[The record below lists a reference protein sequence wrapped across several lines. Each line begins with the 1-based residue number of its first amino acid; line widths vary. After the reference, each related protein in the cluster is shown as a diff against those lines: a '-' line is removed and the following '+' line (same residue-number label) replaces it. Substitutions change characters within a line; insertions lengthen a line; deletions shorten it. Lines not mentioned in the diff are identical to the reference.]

1 MARVQL
7 KREPAAFG
15 ISAKMARALA
25 DPWRFRILIEVTV
38 RPLSPSRFV
47 EEVGGELTHI
57 SRCFRQL
64 ADWGYLEVVE
74 ERPGRRRGAAIEHV
88 YRAIQRAYFDTSTWK
103 TVPLSGRDAVS
114 RSILGS
120 YQVRIREAVEA
131 GTFDQE
137 LDRHLSWDTIALDRQ
152 AWEQLGK
159 DLDTVLDSL
168 TELELEATKRLA
180 AGEGEQMPTTVGLT
194 AFRSP
199 VTPSNLLRGS
209 RRYDGVITGVEPSG
223 NGGFEPKLAKA
234 LSNRWRCRI
243 LMEVSIRPMSPSQFI
258 EEVGGSMT
266 NISRCF
272 RELAQWGFV
281 EIIEERKGGRRGGGI
296 ERIYR
301 STLRAFFDTETWV
314 GLPQIIR
321 EEISQFF
328 LDGYFD
334 RISEAFEAGTID
346 AEIDRHL
353 SWKPVVID
361 RLAWTQI
368 GEALNEVL
376 NGLPDLETESTERT
390 DDVEDL
396 IPTTVGLASFR
407 SPSASKQPR

>member
-47 EEVGGELTHI
+47 EEVGGELTQI

-88 YRAIQRAYFDTSTWK
+88 YRAIQRAYFDTPTWK
-103 TVPLSGRDAVS
+103 NVPLSGRNAVS

-120 YQVRIREAVEA
+120 YQQRIREAVEA

-137 LDRHLSWDTIALDRQ
+137 LDRHLSWDTIALDRE
-152 AWEQLGK
+152 AWGQLGEE
-159 DLDTVLDSL
+159 LDTILDSL

-180 AGEGEQMPTTVGLT
+180 AGGGEQMPTTVGLT

-199 VTPSNLLRGS
+199 DTPSQMLRGS
-209 RRYDGVITGVEPSG
+209 RSYDGLITGIEPNG
-223 NGGFEPKLAKA
+223 NGGIEPKLAKA

-258 EEVGGSMT
+258 EDVGGSMT

-272 RELAQWGFV
+272 RELAEWGFV
-281 EIIEERKGGRRGGGI
+281 EIVEERKGGRRGGGV

-301 STLRAFFDTETWV
+301 STLRAFFDTQTWI

-334 RISEAFEAGTID
+334 RISEAFQAGTID
-346 AEIDRHL
+346 AELDRHL

-361 RLAWTQI
+361 RPAWTQI
-368 GEALNEVL
+368 GESLNEIL
-376 NGLPDLETESTERT
+376 NRLPELEAESTERT
-390 DDVEDL
+390 NDVEEL
-396 IPTTVGLASFR
+396 IPTTVGFSSFR
-407 SPSASKQPR
+407 SPPASGKAQ

>member
-47 EEVGGELTHI
+47 EEVGGELTQI

-88 YRAIQRAYFDTSTWK
+88 YRAIQRAYFDTPTWK
-103 TVPLSGRDAVS
+103 NVPLSGRNAVS

-120 YQVRIREAVEA
+120 YQQRIREAVEA

-137 LDRHLSWDTIALDRQ
+137 MDRHLSWDTIVLDRE
-152 AWEQLGK
+152 AWGQLGEE
-159 DLDTVLDSL
+159 LDRILDSL
-168 TELELEATKRLA
+168 TELELEATNRLA

-199 VTPSNLLRGS
+199 DTPSQMLRGS
-209 RRYDGVITGVEPSG
+209 RSYDGLITGIEPDG
-223 NGGFEPKLAKA
+223 NGGIEPKLAKA

-258 EEVGGSMT
+258 EDVGGSMT

-272 RELAQWGFV
+272 RELAEWGFV
-281 EIIEERKGGRRGGGI
+281 EIVEERKGGRRGGGV

-301 STLRAFFDTETWV
+301 STLRAFFDTQTWI

-334 RISEAFEAGTID
+334 RISEAFQAGTID
-346 AEIDRHL
+346 AELDRHL

-361 RLAWTQI
+361 RPAWTQI
-368 GEALNEVL
+368 GESLNEIL
-376 NGLPDLETESTERT
+376 NRLPELEAESTERT
-390 DDVEDL
+390 DDIEEL
-396 IPTTVGLASFR
+396 IPTTVGFSSFR
-407 SPSASKQPR
+407 SPPASEKAG

>member
-1 MARVQL
+1 MRAQQS
-7 KREPAAFG
+7 REPAAFG

-64 ADWGYLEVVE
+64 ADWGYLEIVE
-74 ERPGRRRGAAIEHV
+74 KRPGRRRGAAIEHV
-88 YRAIQRAYFDTSTWK
+88 YRAIQRAYFDTPTWK
-103 TVPLSGRDAVS
+103 NVPLSGRNAVS

-120 YQVRIREAVEA
+120 YQQRVREAVEA
-131 GTFDQE
+131 GTFDGE
-137 LDRHLSWDTIALDRQ
+137 LDRHLSWDTVALDCQ
-152 AWEQLGK
+152 AWEQLGEE
-159 DLDTVLDSL
+159 LDAVLDSL
-168 TELELEATKRLA
+168 SQLELEATKRLA
-180 AGEGEQMPTTVGLT
+180 AGEGEQIPTTVGLT
-194 AFRSP
+194 AFR
-199 VTPSNLLRGS
+199 TPDRPSEMLRGV
-209 RRYDGVITGVEPSG
+209 RRHDGPLTAIEL
-223 NGGFEPKLAKA
+223 NGDDGIEPKLAKA

-266 NISRCF
+266 HVSRCF
-272 RELAQWGFV
+272 RDLAKWGFV
-281 EIIEERKGGRRGGGI
+281 EIVEERKGGRRGGGI

-301 STLRAFFDTETWV
+301 STLRAYFDTETWV

-346 AEIDRHL
+346 AELDRHL
-353 SWKPVVID
+353 SWKPIVID
-361 RLAWTQI
+361 RPAWTQI
-368 GEALNEVL
+368 GESL
-376 NGLPDLETESTERT
+376 NGVLDRLPALEAESTERI

-407 SPSASKQPR
+407 SPPASGKAG